1 MINKK
6 HLLIG
11 CSVLLFVVVALVGV
25 GAYFVYRAFRGTLAE
40 MSKAPPELSQTGVL
54 VGDGLLSKDIFANDR
69 RLSKIEAMTFGP
81 VEPGDPDELCA
92 VSGFGA
98 MFLDSS
104 GAVKR
109 YVPYG
114 MQQVKVL
121 GMKLQAAGARIS
133 RFQIIDLG
141 GAGECSFLARG
152 GQMGAE
158 LIGHD
163 GKSVWLLGGGLDPRA
178 HATDM
183 IAGDLNGDGK
193 IEFVG
198 LYELGDKGVVL
209 YDASLNELWSK
220 PEMEASHVELLDAEG
235 GKKSIACSTYK
246 RINILDSQGN
256 VLKTLEIPTYFRHE
270 FKILTW
276 PPSSGTEYLMCS
288 DEDRVDLY
296 DLNGKLR
303 FTCEMPGGSHL
314 ERVTAEAF
322 TVGKVCYLAILASSQ
337 WSGNRSLF
345 CVFGLPERPVI
356 NLFARQS
363 PVYREVLDQSYNS
376 MTKLPADESGQES
389 ILLGGVGQIL
399 RYRPVSLPS
408 VPPKPPTSSA
418 GPGKRRSPTG
428 P

>member
-6 HLLIG
+6 AVLIG
-11 CSVLLFVVVALVGV
+11 CSAVAFVVVALLGV
-25 GAYFVYRAFRGTLAE
+25 GAFFVYRAFRSSLAE
-40 MSKAPPELSQTGVL
+40 LSKAPPELSQTGVL
-54 VGDGLLSKDIFANDR
+54 AGDGLLAKDIFSNDR
-69 RLSKIEAMTFGP
+69 RLSKIQAMVFGQ
-81 VEPGDPDELCA
+81 VDAGDSDELCA

-98 MFLDSS
+98 MFLDSG

-121 GMKLQAAGARIS
+121 GTKLNAAGARIS
-133 RFQIIDLG
+133 RFQIVDLG
-141 GAGECSFLARG
+141 GAGQCSFLARG
-152 GQMGAE
+152 GAMGSE

-163 GKSVWLLGGGLDPRA
+163 GKSVWLLGGLDPRT
-178 HATDM
+178 HPTDM

-220 PEMEASHVELLDAEG
+220 PEMQASHVELLDAEG

-256 VLKTLEIPTYFRHE
+256 SLKTLEIPTYFRHE

-314 ERVTAEAF
+314 ERITA
-322 TVGKVCYLAILASSQ
+322 
-337 WSGNRSLF
+337 
-345 CVFGLPERPVI
+345 
-356 NLFARQS
+356 
-363 PVYREVLDQSYNS
+363 
-376 MTKLPADESGQES
+376 
-389 ILLGGVGQIL
+389 
-399 RYRPVSLPS
+399 
-408 VPPKPPTSSA
+408 
-418 GPGKRRSPTG
+418 
-428 P
+428 

>member
-40 MSKAPPELSQTGVL
+40 MSKAPPELSQTGVFA
-54 VGDGLLSKDIFANDR
+54 GDGLLAKDIFANDR
-69 RLSKIEAMTFGP
+69 RLSQIQAMAFGQ
-81 VEPGDPDELCA
+81 VELGQPDELCS

-114 MQQVKVL
+114 MQQVKVF
-121 GMKLQAAGARIS
+121 GMKVQAAGARIS

-152 GQMGAE
+152 APMGSE

-163 GKSVWLLGGGLDPRA
+163 GKSVWLLGGIDPRA
-178 HATDM
+178 HATD
-183 IAGDLNGDGK
+183 IVAGDLNGDGK
-193 IEFVG
+193 TEFVG
-198 LYELGDKGVVL
+198 LYELGNKGVVL

-220 PEMEASHVELLDAEG
+220 PDIRASHVELVDAEG
-235 GKKSIACSTYK
+235 GKKSIACSVGHAIT
-246 RINILDSQGN
+246 ILDTQGE
-256 VLKTLEIPTYFRHE
+256 VLKSLEVPAYLEDFL
-270 FKILTW
+270 ILTW
-276 PPSSGTEYLMCS
+276 PPESSTQYVLCH
-288 DEDRVDLY
+288 DRDSVDLY
-296 DLNGKLR
+296 DLNGRLMFK
-303 FTCEMPGGSHL
+303 CDMPGSPHL
-314 ERVTAEAF
+314 DHFAAQAF
-322 TVGKVCYLAILASSQ
+322 TVGKISYLAIVGSRFF
-337 WSGNRSLF
+337 SGNRSVF
-345 CVFGLPERPVI
+345 CVYALPEQPLRNQVV
-356 NLFARQS
+356 RQS
-363 PVYREVLDQSYNS
+363 PLYREVLDQTCES
-376 MTKLPADESGQES
+376 MTKLPADNSSRES
-389 ILLGGVGQIL
+389 ILIGGVGQIW

-418 GPGKRRSPTG
+418 GPHKRRSPTG

>member
-1 MINKK
+1 MVNKK

-11 CSVLLFVVVALVGV
+11 CSAVLDVAVVLLAV
-25 GAYFVYRAFRGTLAE
+25 GAYFFYRAVRESMAE
-40 MSKAPPELSQTGVL
+40 ISKPPPELSQTGVL
-54 VGDGLLSKDIFANDR
+54 VGDGVLAKDVFSNDH
-69 RLSKIEAMTFGP
+69 RLSQVQAMAFGS
-81 VEPGDPDELCA
+81 VEPGEPDELCS
-92 VSGFGA
+92 VSAFGA
-98 MFLDSS
+98 TFLDPS
-104 GAVKR
+104 GAAKR
-109 YVPYG
+109 YIPYG

-121 GMKLQAAGARIS
+121 GMKLQAAGARVS

-141 GAGECSFLARG
+141 GTGECSFLARG
-152 GQMGAE
+152 GPMGAE

-163 GKSVWLLGGGLDPRA
+163 GKSVWLLGGLDPRT

-193 IEFVG
+193 TEFVG
-198 LYELGDKGVVL
+198 VYEFGDKVVL

-220 PEMEASHVELLDAEG
+220 TEMQASHVELVEAEG
-235 GKKSIACSTYK
+235 GKKSIACSDYK
-246 RINILDSQGN
+246 RINFLDSQGN
-256 VLKTLEIPTYFRHE
+256 LLKTLEIPTYFHE
-270 FKILTW
+270 FKILNW
-276 PPSSGTEYLMCS
+276 PPRSPTQYLMCH

-303 FTCEMPGGSHL
+303 FTCDMPGGSHL

-322 TVGKVCYLAILASSQ
+322 TVGKVSYLAVLGSSR

-345 CVFGLPERPVI
+345 CVYGLPERPVPL
-356 NLFARQS
+356 NQVARQS
-363 PVYREVLDQSYNS
+363 PVYREVLDQSCSS

-389 ILLGGVGQIL
+389 ILLGGIGQIL

-408 VPPKPPTSSA
+408 VPSKPLTSSA
-418 GPGKRRSPTG
+418 GQGKRRSPTG